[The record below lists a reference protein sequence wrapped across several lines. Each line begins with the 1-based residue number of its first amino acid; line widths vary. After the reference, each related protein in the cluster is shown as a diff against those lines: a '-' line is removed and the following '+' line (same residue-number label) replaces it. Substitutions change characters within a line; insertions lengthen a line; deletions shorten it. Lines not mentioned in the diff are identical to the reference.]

1 MNPMELFVPEVA
13 FYTLLITSASITE
26 YSILVRIML
35 VRNSI
40 RTIINWK
47 SSLLSN
53 KLLEKLSSFKVIYSS
68 RTSTAFALCSFLSSS
83 SSKYFSSKLYSN
95 LPP

>member
-1 MNPMELFVPEVA
+1 MELFVPEVA
-13 FYTLLITSASITE
+13 FYTLLITSAPITE

-35 VRNSI
+35 VRNSM

-68 RTSTAFALCSFLSSS
+68 RTSTALALCSFLSSS

>member
-1 MNPMELFVPEVA
+1 MELFVPEVA
-13 FYTLLITSASITE
+13 FYTLLITSAPITE

-35 VRNSI
+35 VRNSM

-83 SSKYFSSKLYSN
+83 SSKHFSSKLYSN